1 MQTPDNLF
9 KKALAWGEVQIGL
22 WQALAD
28 PYAAEICAGSGFDW
42 LLLDGEHAPNDL
54 RSLLGALQSVAPYP
68 THPVVRVPHGDTALI
83 KQVLDIGATTL
94 LVPMVESAEQAT
106 ELVRAMRY
114 PPQGVRGVGSAIAR
128 SARWSRYPDYLH
140 EANARVCLLVQVE
153 SLAGLQHIEAIA
165 AVDGV
170 DGIFIGPADLAASMG
185 YLGQPTH
192 PEVRAAIEQTIA
204 RILQTR
210 KAPGILCADEALAR
224 HYLALGARFVAV
236 GVDTSLLVRA
246 TTALAAQFKQAVAVA
261 APGGAY

>member
-1 MQTPDNLF
+1 MKMPLNGF
-9 KKALAWGEVQIGL
+9 KRSLAAGETRIGL
-22 WQALAD
+22 FLGLANA
-28 PYAAEICAGSGFDW
+28 YSAELVATSGFDW
-42 LLLDGEHAPNDL
+42 LLIDGEHGPNDL
-54 RSLLGALQSVAPYP
+54 ASIIGQLQALAAYP
-68 THPVVRVPHGDTALI
+68 VFPVVRNVDHDAARI
-83 KQVLDIGATTL
+83 KQLLDGGVQTL
-94 LVPMVESAEQAT
+94 MVPMVETATQAEA
-106 ELVRAMRY
+106 LVRAMRY

-192 PEVRAAIEQTIA
+192 PEVRAAIEQAIA

>member
-1 MQTPDNLF
+1 M
-9 KKALAWGEVQIGL
+9 
-22 WQALAD
+22 
-28 PYAAEICAGSGFDW
+28 
-42 LLLDGEHAPNDL
+42 
-54 RSLLGALQSVAPYP
+54 
-68 THPVVRVPHGDTALI
+68 
-83 KQVLDIGATTL
+83 
-94 LVPMVESAEQAT
+94 
-106 ELVRAMRY
+106 
-114 PPQGVRGVGSAIAR
+114 
-128 SARWSRYPDYLH
+128 
-140 EANARVCLLVQVE
+140 CLLVQVE

-192 PEVRAAIEQTIA
+192 PEVRAAIEQAIT